1 MFLMVKK
8 LIRVLGLFTLGFTLT
23 VATEETCGDLDFEY
37 DKIKGGYPRKTD
49 MYMGYMP
56 SFKGFV
62 EYADIYRFFAI
73 QEQVLTMIGEAKH
86 GLWRTQENGL
96 VRLRLKKKNNGEGYK
111 GGVKV
116 GKNLNKPNSLRKL
129 KKNYAYYLEKS
140 DPPNE
145 KSDGPYDEGY
155 SPGKPGEDATF
166 VDIPISHKYFKNRY
180 KDHVPIDLP
189 LFSCGIDGYPGYP
202 TVKELWD
209 YAIQQPNSNKV
220 GPLGKRA
227 GLDIKENYDSVLRL
241 ELFPDAKIWV
251 NIGGGGN
258 KDVFDQSDID
268 EGNMDMDVV
277 YRPLDTSKT
286 NHEVYLFARRTKNEL
301 NLHVGVV
308 IDNEEDDQLS
318 YVRPDGAYWDT
329 LPKKDQNK
337 IKKVVTYDPVVS
349 IIDEGQSQKKK
360 MHYLPIA
367 GLHHAYGGFC
377 PQKGGFWGD
386 YPNNPSGAGWY
397 NNYQEITPI
406 CDAIVMDL
414 KAYANLDQPSWSN
427 SNFQLQ
433 NAGTLEMKQY
443 YLGKGNHYGQ
453 YTDPYLLSNGF
464 KNPHALKFTEKSNPS
479 SYLPWKK
486 ITINFEEIGKTN
498 QYVDKCGKK
507 LPETGLTVIQDK
519 IRKNWSTSYENWHR
533 YY

>member
-1 MFLMVKK
+1 M
-8 LIRVLGLFTLGFTLT
+8 
-23 VATEETCGDLDFEY
+23 
-37 DKIKGGYPRKTD
+37 
-49 MYMGYMP
+49 
-56 SFKGFV
+56 
-62 EYADIYRFFAI
+62 
-73 QEQVLTMIGEAKH
+73 
-86 GLWRTQENGL
+86 
-96 VRLRLKKKNNGEGYK
+96 
-111 GGVKV
+111 
-116 GKNLNKPNSLRKL
+116 
-129 KKNYAYYLEKS
+129 
-140 DPPNE
+140 
-145 KSDGPYDEGY
+145 
-155 SPGKPGEDATF
+155 
-166 VDIPISHKYFKNRY
+166 
-180 KDHVPIDLP
+180 
-189 LFSCGIDGYPGYP
+189 
-202 TVKELWD
+202 
-209 YAIQQPNSNKV
+209 
-220 GPLGKRA
+220 GKRA

-241 ELFPDAKIWV
+241 ELFPDAKIWI

-329 LPKKDQNK
+329 LPKKDQNE

-486 ITINFEEIGKTN
+486 N
-498 QYVDKCGKK
+498 
-507 LPETGLTVIQDK
+507 
-519 IRKNWSTSYENWHR
+519 